1 MIILGCS
8 PIITSLLCRCVPVC
22 LSVSTW
28 RVLHW
33 SVNVDNGCFPGGVRQ
48 VSGHPLSPPRL
59 LHWHGRLA
67 VRGEGNN

>member
-8 PIITSLLCRCVPVC
+8 PMITSLLCRCVPVC

-33 SVNVDNGCFPGGVRQ
+33 SVNVDNGYFLVVVSQ
-48 VSGHPLSPPRL
+48 VELDRFQDTLFL
-59 LHWHGRLA
+59 LQDYYTGM
-67 VRGEGNN
+67 EG